1 MYTELDP
8 LPIRREQILKLE
20 VLTMLIGVGASGET
34 AGMALEAGS
43 EVCARV
49 YCSSDD
55 TSTMEIEPAAAWRAT
70 DRVDMFE
77 TTHLTPQIRETAP
90 RIQP

>member
-1 MYTELDP
+1 M
-8 LPIRREQILKLE
+8 LKLA

-34 AGMALEAGS
+34 AGMALGAGS
-43 EVCARV
+43 EVCARA
-49 YCSSDD
+49 YCSSGD

-90 RIQP
+90 GTQP